1 MIPLDFFQ
9 NWPIIPLDF
18 YKTLIIFVFQNKQ
31 YTMAY
36 LARNIDEYLLKWK
49 EWPRRKPLIV
59 RGARQ
64 VGKSWAIRHL
74 GETFRYYLEINLE
87 EEKDLCKLF
96 EEISDVKEDA
106 TSVNGTG
113 NLKMSDFIEVGKR
126 NLIQPTGNNLIL

>member
-49 EWPRRKPLIV
+49 E
-59 RGARQ
+59 
-64 VGKSWAIRHL
+64 
-74 GETFRYYLEINLE
+74 
-87 EEKDLCKLF
+87 
-96 EEISDVKEDA
+96 
-106 TSVNGTG
+106 
-113 NLKMSDFIEVGKR
+113 
-126 NLIQPTGNNLIL
+126 